1 MENKI
6 SNTERKTEREMDKQ
20 IILMFQL
27 AFDKDERFGKL
38 MELLDNLVLNARYV
52 RNRDKCVGSE
62 YMKVVEYVSD
72 LILDNK

>member
-1 MENKI
+1 MNFLIETQEAIKE
-6 SNTERKTEREMDKQ
+6 SGHTTE
-20 IILMFQL
+20 
-27 AFDKDERFGKL
+27 DERFGKL

-52 RNRDKCVGSE
+52 RNRNKCVGSE

>member
-1 MENKI
+1 MK
-6 SNTERKTEREMDKQ
+6 KKEREIDKQ

>member
-1 MENKI
+1 MEK
-6 SNTERKTEREMDKQ
+6 KEREIDKQ

>member
-1 MENKI
+1 M
-6 SNTERKTEREMDKQ
+6 ERKTEREIDKQ

-27 AFDKDERFGKL
+27 AFDEDERFGKL

>member
-1 MENKI
+1 MKKTI
-6 SNTERKTEREMDKQ
+6 SNTERKTEREIDKQ
-20 IILMFQL
+20 IMLMFQL

>member
-1 MENKI
+1 ME
-6 SNTERKTEREMDKQ
+6 EREIDKQ
-20 IILMFQL
+20 IMLMFQL

>member
-1 MENKI
+1 MEK
-6 SNTERKTEREMDKQ
+6 KEREIDKQ

-72 LILDNK
+72 LILNNKL

>member
-1 MENKI
+1 MEK
-6 SNTERKTEREMDKQ
+6 KEREIDKQ

-72 LILDNK
+72 LILNNK